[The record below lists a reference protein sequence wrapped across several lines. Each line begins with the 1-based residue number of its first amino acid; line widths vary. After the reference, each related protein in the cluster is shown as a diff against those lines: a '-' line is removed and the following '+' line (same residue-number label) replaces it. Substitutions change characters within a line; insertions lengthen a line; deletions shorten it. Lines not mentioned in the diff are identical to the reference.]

1 MSAFGMFLFASRWF
15 MWRLEAL
22 SLATVII
29 IGLVCVAL
37 KGSVSPATAGLA
49 LLSFEAASYCAI
61 LMNWKAKFRGFVTS
75 LERNI
80 EYMDLSQ
87 EAPAVIPGN
96 SPGPGWPARGEIQL
110 AGVSLRYRPDLP
122 LVLDNISLT
131 IGQFHQYYK
140 SHL

>member
-80 EYMDLSQ
+80 EYTDLSQ